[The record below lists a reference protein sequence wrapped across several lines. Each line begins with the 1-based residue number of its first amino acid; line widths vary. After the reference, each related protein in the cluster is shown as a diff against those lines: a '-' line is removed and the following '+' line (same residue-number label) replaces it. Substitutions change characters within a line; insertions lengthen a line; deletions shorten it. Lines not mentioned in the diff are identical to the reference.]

1 MTPKVL
7 NSLLG
12 PHLFVQRQLFS
23 IPPALNLSPGSSIA
37 VMGSAPSQP
46 QGVEDEKVV
55 TRQMSRLNVTSKNG
69 YVYVEHET
77 RT

>member
-1 MTPKVL
+1 
-7 NSLLG
+7 
-12 PHLFVQRQLFS
+12 
-23 IPPALNLSPGSSIA
+23 
-37 VMGSAPSQP
+37 MGSAPSQP